1 MERVVKKYVLALLVM
16 VPLWPASVAAQTE
29 LLYQYPFIQA
39 SAEGDLATVN
49 SMIRRG
55 AKINQVHPD
64 KTTALLE
71 AAKAGHQDVVRVL
84 LQHKAWPEFKDASGS
99 TALSYAA
106 ERGHAGVVYELI
118 QARADAETYDG
129 QGLTPLIK
137 AARNGRVE
145 VVRLLI
151 GARVDVNRT
160 DYAGISALEWAR
172 RNRWTAIVQDLQTV
186 GAQ

>member
-1 MERVVKKYVLALLVM
+1 MRKYLLALLVM
-16 VPLWPASVAAQTE
+16 VPLWPASATAQTQ

-39 SAEGDLATVN
+39 AAEGDFATIN

-55 AKINQVHPD
+55 AKIKQVHPD

-71 AAKAGHQDVVRVL
+71 AAKAGHQEIVAVL
-84 LQHKAWPEFKDASGS
+84 LEHRAWPEFKDASGS

-118 QARADAETYDG
+118 QARADTETYDG

-151 GARVDVNRT
+151 GAGVDVDRT

-172 RNRWTAIVQDLQTV
+172 RNRWTAIIQDLEIV